1 MINGGIA
8 SFRSLLLLRY
18 IVKKIKIGPKSAY
31 KFDHRSV
38 HVKMLTYVDYEVYFF
53 LLIFF

>member
-18 IVKKIKIGPKSAY
+18 IVKKIN
-31 KFDHRSV
+31 HRSV